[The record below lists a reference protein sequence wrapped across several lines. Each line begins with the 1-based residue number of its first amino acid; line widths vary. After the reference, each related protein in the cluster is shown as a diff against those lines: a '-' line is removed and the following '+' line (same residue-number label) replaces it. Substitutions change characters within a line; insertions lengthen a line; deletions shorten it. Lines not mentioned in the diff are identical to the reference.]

1 MSTAI
6 TEIVDVRVNDKARNG
21 ETDIRSE
28 VLAGLARPEGQKTLP
43 TLLLYDERG
52 LRLYDDITTSVDEYY
67 LFPAEEAILKDRA
80 DDIVQ
85 VMHGANEGR
94 VTEGEIVLE
103 LGAGALRK
111 TSHILSALAKHVP
124 EGAAAAPVTYYAL
137 DLEERELKRTLA
149 ELSNTLGSELRGKVE
164 AKGMWGTYDGGL
176 KFIDEGGLRGRDAAD
191 HVAAASSIPGAF
203 TASRDRDTSPSSD
216 SASSNT
222 GTNATEAAS
231 VDTAPSTP
239 DSMSSHAPLHIMF
252 LGSSLG
258 NFTRGADAAFLK
270 SLPLR
275 PGSGDT
281 LLLGLDHGNDK
292 DMIERAYNDTKGVTK
307 KFIMNGLKGAGR
319 ALGDEA
325 LFDGS
330 NWEYVGQYNVE
341 DRRHEAFYKAKSA
354 HTIKIPETEQELSF
368 SAGELVNVEVS
379 YKYTEADAFSLF
391 ADANLRPVQR
401 WTDAPTGYSLWLL
414 ERPPFSFP
422 RIRTQIPNALT
433 TVPFGVPSFQEF
445 QDMWAAWDFV
455 TRKMIPDSMM
465 FQKPI
470 DLRHICLFYC
480 GHIPTFLD
488 IHLSRLLGEPHTE
501 PEEFK
506 YIFERGIDPIV
517 DDPTQCHP
525 HSEVP
530 EKDEDWPSLPSIL
543 EFQSRVRQRLRNLY
557 DDLESGKRQL
567 TRKIARVLFITLEH
581 EGFHAETLLYMLL
594 QRAGTGTIAP
604 TGFMPPAWESLSAT
618 WESQPAPR
626 SPTVALG
633 PATITLGHDD
643 DEAEDEEPGKATDVK
658 THEFGWDNES
668 PPRTVDVGAF
678 TIEWRPVTNG
688 EFYEFWKSGKGAGK
702 AQFPKLWVEEGGEIM
717 VRTLYGP
724 IPLKIA
730 YHWPI
735 VTSYDNL
742 STYASPELRLFYDKF
757 ESGYEGG
764 RNVAFRNW
772 HPVPATT
779 GAGNDGGRGH
789 NGGVFE
795 WTSTLLDTYEGF
807 VPSKLYPG
815 YSMDFFDGHHQV
827 VIGGSYATIP
837 RLSERRS
844 LRNYYQRNYPYAW
857 VGGRVAYDIAK

>member
-1 MSTAI
+1 MSAAI

-28 VLAGLARPEGQKTLP
+28 ILTGLARPEGQKSLP
-43 TLLLYDERG
+43 TMLLYDERG
-52 LRLYDDITTSVDEYY
+52 LRLYDDITTSVNEYY
-67 LFPAEEAILKDRA
+67 LFPAEEAILKNHA

-85 VMHGANEGR
+85 VIHGANEER

-111 TSHILSALAKHVP
+111 TSHILSALARHVP
-124 EGAAAAPVTYYAL
+124 EGSTAAPVTYYAL
-137 DLEERELKRTLA
+137 DLEERELKRTLT
-149 ELSNTLGSELRGKVE
+149 ELSKSLGPELRGKVE

-191 HVAAASSIPGAF
+191 HVAAPSVPRGF
-203 TASRDRDTSPSSD
+203 TTSRDRDTSPSSD

-239 DSMSSHAPLHIMF
+239 GSMSAHAPLHIMF

-258 NFTRGADAAFLK
+258 NFTRGADAEFLK

-292 DMIERAYNDTKGVTK
+292 EMIERAYNDAKGVTK

-325 LFDGS
+325 LFDES
-330 NWEYVGQYNVE
+330 NWEYVGQYNVQ
-341 DRRHEAFYKAKSA
+341 DRRHEAFYQAKSA
-354 HTIKIPETEQELSF
+354 HTIKVPQTEQEMSF
-368 SAGELVNVEVS
+368 AAGELVNVEVS
-379 YKYTEADAFSLF
+379 YKYTETDAFSLF
-391 ADANLRPVQR
+391 TDANLRPIQR

-422 RIRTQIPNALT
+422 RIRAQTASTLS

-455 TRKMIPDSMM
+455 TRKMIPDNMM

-530 EKDEDWPSLPSIL
+530 EKDEDWPSLPRIL

-557 DDLESGKRQL
+557 DELESGKRQL

-581 EGFHAETLLYMLL
+581 EGFHAEARSPRLASRLPLGSPSPRPW
-594 QRAGTGTIAP
+594 Q
-604 TGFMPPAWESLSAT
+604 
-618 WESQPAPR
+618 SQALPR
-626 SPTVALG
+626 TPTVALG

-668 PPRTVDVGAF
+668 PPRTVDVGEF

-688 EFYEFWKSGKGAGK
+688 DFYEFWKSGKGAGK
-702 AQFPKLWVEEGGEIM
+702 AQFPKSWVEEGGEIK

-735 VTSYDNL
+735 VTSYDNI
-742 STYASPELRLFYDKF
+742 STYASVKGGRIPTEPELRLFYDKF

-772 HPVPATT
+772 HPV
-779 GAGNDGGRGH
+779 
-789 NGGVFE
+789 
-795 WTSTLLDTYEGF
+795 
-807 VPSKLYPG
+807 
-815 YSMDFFDGHHQV
+815 
-827 VIGGSYATIP
+827 
-837 RLSERRS
+837 
-844 LRNYYQRNYPYAW
+844 
-857 VGGRVAYDIAK
+857 